1 MPTSP
6 FTSEN
11 SMIPRD
17 HQSAAWLYG
26 PPVKTSGA
34 VHTHTKKETTHKD
47 QHQSE
52 NEKRRL
58 KTCKL
63 HHRCITSTTGSTGSN
78 GSRAQVGLWCRC
90 DAVSQH
96 TEAKTATRDTRPWN
110 AFYLRGNKTKI
121 SPMYWIVP
129 QIVKA
134 RPPRLSRRESPK
146 SERRTWPET
155 KHTLR

>member
-1 MPTSP
+1 MCPPLLSPVRTAWCRGTTSQQRGC
-6 FTSEN
+6 TD
-11 SMIPRD
+11 PRLKL
-17 HQSAAWLYG
+17 QELF
-26 PPVKTSGA
+26 
-34 VHTHTKKETTHKD
+34 THTKKETTQKD

-78 GSRAQVGLWCRC
+78 GSRAQVGFWCRC